1 MLRELLVEE
10 LRDLYHAEGQLVKA
24 LPKMAKAAKSP
35 KLKEAI
41 QRHLT
46 ETEGHVERLQKAF
59 ELLGEKQKAKPCKGM
74 MGIVEEGR
82 EVIEEGKR
90 RDEIDADLA
99 LIGAAQ
105 RVEHYEIAAYGTARA
120 MAERLGEDRL
130 VRLLSQT
137 LQEEENADQKL
148 TKIAEPML
156 RESETGGEE
165 EEDEEMEMEEEEE
178 EV

>member
-24 LPKMAKAAKSP
+24 LPKMAKAAKNP
-35 KLKEAI
+35 KLKDAI
-41 QRHLT
+41 QKHLA
-46 ETEGHVERLQKAF
+46 ETESHVERLQKAF
-59 ELLGEKQKAKPCKGM
+59 DLLGEKQKAKPCKGM
-74 MGIVEEGR
+74 MGLVEEGR
-82 EVIEEGKR
+82 EVIDEGKQKE
-90 RDEIDADLA
+90 DVEADLA

-120 MAERLGEDRL
+120 MAQELGEEKI
-130 VRLLSQT
+130 VKLLSQT
-137 LQEEENADQKL
+137 LAEEESADQKL

-156 RESETGGEE
+156 QESNQHEE
-165 EEDEEMEMEEEEE
+165 ETE

>member
-10 LRDLYHAEGQLVKA
+10 LRDIYHAEGQLVKA

-41 QRHLT
+41 QKHLA
-46 ETEGHVERLQKAF
+46 ETEGHVERLQEAF
-59 ELLGEKQKAKPCKGM
+59 ELLGEKQKGKPCKGM
-74 MGIVEEGR
+74 MGLVQEGR
-82 EVIEEGKR
+82 EVIVEGKQME
-90 RDEIDADLA
+90 DVDADLA

-120 MAERLGEDRL
+120 MAQQLGEKRI
-130 VRLLSQT
+130 VQLLSHT
-137 LQEEENADQKL
+137 LDEEENTDQAL
-148 TKIAEPML
+148 TNLAEPML
-156 RESETGGEE
+156 KESNLQEEPET
-165 EEDEEMEMEEEEE
+165 E

>member
-10 LRDLYHAEGQLVKA
+10 LRDIYHAEGQLVKA

-41 QRHLT
+41 QKHLA
-46 ETEGHVERLQKAF
+46 ETEGHVERLQEAF
-59 ELLGEKQKAKPCKGM
+59 ELLGEKQKGKPCKGM
-74 MGIVEEGR
+74 IGLVQEGR
-82 EVIEEGKR
+82 EVIVEGKQME
-90 RDEIDADLA
+90 DVDADLA

-120 MAERLGEDRL
+120 MAKQLGEERI
-130 VRLLSQT
+130 VQLLSHT
-137 LQEEENADQKL
+137 LDEEKNTDQAL
-148 TKIAEPML
+148 TNLAEPML
-156 RESETGGEE
+156 KESNLQEEPET
-165 EEDEEMEMEEEEE
+165 E